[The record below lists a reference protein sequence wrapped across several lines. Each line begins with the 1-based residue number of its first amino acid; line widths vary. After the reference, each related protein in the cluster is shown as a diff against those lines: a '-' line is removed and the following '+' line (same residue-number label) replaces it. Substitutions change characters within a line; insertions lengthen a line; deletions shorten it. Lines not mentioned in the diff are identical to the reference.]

1 VQEVAIG
8 QERVR
13 RAADLGL
20 EALAAV
26 AERSSEAMTVITPD
40 RRYVYANPAACAI
53 LGYTLDELQELGDF
67 LAVIPPRAHEEVL
80 QHFAEA
86 LEGTQGMWS
95 TTIVRRDGT
104 ERQIRWS
111 SLSFRVNGRRYGG
124 SIFHDITPVREARR
138 RAAALAQTAAQLA
151 GRRPLS
157 AILQEI
163 ARCAVDETRAVG
175 CQIGTTD
182 ARGAI
187 VAGGGYG
194 LRDVRWVSAAA
205 TTLGIED
212 LPEGDVVL
220 SGRVVVVSDPRR
232 GGGGDANGWRTAVYL
247 PLSWGEEV
255 IGVVAVYLP
264 AHFSGPDEEE
274 LAFYAGLADQASV
287 AVAHDRLVS
296 EARETSALR
305 ERGRLARELHDSV
318 SQALFSMT
326 LHARTA
332 QLAMQ
337 RERLPADSPLGES
350 VGRLRELTEEALAE
364 MRALI
369 FELRPDALAEEGL
382 AAAVHKQ
389 AAAIQARTGLKI
401 EVDAPTERLDVPP
414 DVEEHLYRIALEA
427 LNNVVRHAGA
437 RRARVLI
444 TAGRIA
450 VRDDG
455 VGFEPAAS
463 RPGHLGLRT
472 MRDRAHAIGGEL
484 RVRSGRGQGTTVTVA
499 LAAAPG
505 QREATGSQTG

>member
-1 VQEVAIG
+1 VQGVAIG

-26 AERSSEAMTVITPD
+26 AERSGEAMTVITLD

-53 LGYTLDELQELGDF
+53 LGYSLDELQELGDF

-86 LEGTQGMWS
+86 LAGKTGNWS
-95 TTIVRRDGT
+95 TTIVRRDGS
-104 ERQIRWS
+104 ERQISWS
-111 SLSFRVNGRRYGG
+111 SISFKVNGRRYGG
-124 SIFHDITPVREARR
+124 SIFHDVTPVREAGR

-157 AILQEI
+157 AVLQEI
-163 ARCAVDETRAVG
+163 ARCAVDETCAVG

-182 ARGAI
+182 AYGAI

-194 LRDVRWVSAAA
+194 LRDVRWASAA
-205 TTLGIED
+205 TSTLRIED

-220 SGRVVVVSDPRR
+220 SGGVVVVSDPRR
-232 GGGGDANGWRTAVYL
+232 GEAPNGWRTAVYL
-247 PLSWGEEV
+247 PLACCEEV

-287 AVAHDRLVS
+287 AVANDRLLS
-296 EARETSALR
+296 EVRDMSALR
-305 ERGRLARELHDSV
+305 ERARLARELHDSV

-332 QLAMQ
+332 QLAMD
-337 RERLPADSPLGES
+337 REQLPADSPLGES
-350 VGRLRELTEEALAE
+350 VCRLRELTEEALAE

-382 AAAVHKQ
+382 SAAVHKQ
-389 AAAIQARTGLKI
+389 AAALQARTGLAI
-401 EVDAPTERLDVPP
+401 EVDGPPDRLDVPP
-414 DVEEHLYRIALEA
+414 DVEEHLYRIVLEA
-427 LNNVVRHAGA
+427 LNNVVKHARA
-437 RRARVLI
+437 TRARVLI
-444 TAGRIA
+444 TASRIA

-455 VGFEPAAS
+455 AGFEPAEPH
-463 RPGHLGLRT
+463 PGHLGLRS
-472 MRDRAHAIGGEL
+472 MRDRAQAIGWEL
-484 RVRSGRGQGTTVTVA
+484 RVRSARGEGTTVTVA
-499 LAAAPG
+499 HRTAERSPPRAEHAPA
-505 QREATGSQTG
+505 R